1 VRFSVN
7 AASVERFEGGT
18 ARMPHRIAGLRALAL
33 AGYPVG
39 LTIAPIMP
47 VDGWREEYAALLDT
61 VAAATADVPGLD
73 LTTELITHRFTPKS
87 KEILLGWYSRT
98 QLEMDEDLRRQK
110 RGKYGA
116 VKRVYPAPVMNEL
129 RAWFE
134 SALAERLP
142 AARYLYWT

>member
-1 VRFSVN
+1 VPRHSVDSKHVLITR
-7 AASVERFEGGT
+7 SVAEL
-18 ARMPHRIAGLRALAL
+18 PHEQRILDRCVIAG
-33 AGYPVG
+33 
-39 LTIAPIMP
+39 MP

-61 VAAATADVPGLD
+61 VAAATADVPDLD

-87 KEILLGWYSRT
+87 KEILLGWYPRT
-98 QLEMDEDLRRQK
+98 QLEMDDDLRRQK

-116 VKRVYPAPVMNEL
+116 VKHVYPAPVMNEL
-129 RAWFE
+129 RSWFE